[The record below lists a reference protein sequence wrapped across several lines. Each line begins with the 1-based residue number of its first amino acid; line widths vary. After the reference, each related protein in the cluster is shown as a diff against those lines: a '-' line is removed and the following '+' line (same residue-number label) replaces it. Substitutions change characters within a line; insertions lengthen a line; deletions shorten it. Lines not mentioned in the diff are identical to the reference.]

1 MEAVKESKETKAP
14 VEPPQPVLTSQLKA
28 FEGEILNLRAD
39 NQLLEQDKQE
49 LTDAIDKLKQGVR
62 ASDDAAVS
70 MKAENQTLKLELKGH
85 LTENIA
91 IQKKLEGLL
100 ATVSTLK
107 QRLEETKASE
117 QTAVVGLKKLSS
129 EANGLKVS
137 AAKAMKTLQDKHAL
151 EIGKERRKHADEK
164 QQIVQTQNKKL
175 HESETFF
182 RQSKMEVQEVVAEL
196 KETVTNQATRI
207 CSYERKIEQL
217 DTDNQRLRI
226 QQQLSTRNKLS
237 VTQQQEIEDMKV
249 QSNHQ
254 QEDIERLKM
263 ALDMIRV
270 NQHYDNFGGLAGT

>member
-49 LTDAIDKLKQGVR
+49 LTDAIDKLTQGVR

-117 QTAVVGLKKLSS
+117 QTAVVGLKKLSA
-129 EANGLKVS
+129 ETDGIKVS
-137 AAKAMKTLQDKHAL
+137 AAKSMKTLQDKHAL
-151 EIGKERRKHADEK
+151 
-164 QQIVQTQNKKL
+164 
-175 HESETFF
+175 
-182 RQSKMEVQEVVAEL
+182 
-196 KETVTNQATRI
+196 
-207 CSYERKIEQL
+207 
-217 DTDNQRLRI
+217 
-226 QQQLSTRNKLS
+226 
-237 VTQQQEIEDMKV
+237 
-249 QSNHQ
+249 
-254 QEDIERLKM
+254 
-263 ALDMIRV
+263 
-270 NQHYDNFGGLAGT
+270 